1 MAEGVAKSMKRI
13 LRWMLAALCAASL
26 LTGCGDASPRRTTIE
41 VKKNGRITHTIVED
55 FAENYYSLDA
65 LKEMIQTA
73 CDTYNTTMSGDL
85 VRLKEAKEE
94 DGVLTAVMEYESAA
108 AYSGFNRQALFIG
121 TVKEAKAAGYD
132 LNVTLTDA
140 GKDGG
145 TVGKAEL
152 LEKEDS
158 HILVIREAVD
168 VRVWD
173 KVLCYSDDVTPQD
186 DGSLTVSDDQTLSF
200 IVFK

>member
-1 MAEGVAKSMKRI
+1 MKRI
-13 LRWMLAALCAASL
+13 LVWMLAALCAASL
-26 LTGCGDASPRRTTIE
+26 LTGCEDASPRRTTIE
-41 VKKNGRITHTIVED
+41 VKKNGEIRHTIVED
-55 FAENYYSLDA
+55 FAESYYTLDG
-65 LKEMIQTA
+65 LKETIQTA

-85 VRLKEAKEE
+85 VRLKDAKAE

-108 AYSGFNRQALFIG
+108 AYSGFNRQALFVG
-121 TVKEAKAAGYD
+121 TVADAREAGYD
-132 LNVTLTDA
+132 LNVTLTNA

-145 TVGKAEL
+145 TVGKTEL

-168 VRVWD
+168 VKVWD
-173 KVLCYSDDVTPQD
+173 KVLYYSGDVTPQD
-186 DGSLTVSDDQTLSF
+186 DGTLTVTDDQALSF